1 MIVKEGRN
9 KILKA
14 IQEGTAITFPKVIL
28 SYNDALTVAET
39 SGITSGAGE
48 YEIASPTIEFQYPG
62 VNEETDD
69 PRIKV
74 TIDTSE
80 MEQEEVAKISSIKL
94 VGQIGEGQEA
104 EQFLFSRIVFQEY
117 TKSSNSN
124 YKFIYYIYF

>member
-39 SGITSGAGE
+39 SDITIGAGE
-48 YEIASPTIEFQYPG
+48 YEITSPTIEFQYPG
-62 VNEETDD
+62 GDEETDD

-94 VGQIGEGQEA
+94 VGQIGA